1 MRLPI
6 ILDTDPGIDDAAAI
20 AAALFA
26 PELDLQL
33 MTTVAGNVSVEKT
46 TRNALQLLHFWHAD
60 VPLAQGASMPLVR
73 PLRDAASVHG
83 ESGMEGYD
91 SRWRSRPSRR
101 SVMRLCTLPSRSL
114 WWRLAR

>member
-60 VPLAQGASMPLVR
+60 VPLAQGASMPLRCMANPVWK
-73 PLRDAASVHG
+73 
-83 ESGMEGYD
+83 GMTLLSINV